1 MLLYQARFFPAPY
14 PAGEWAHDQFPGQP
28 QAPPSGREPNPALR
42 ECPTHVIDANHFKTT
57 RQPQSSRFI
66 GALLFLGAGLIAW
79 GALPFPAAAAAP
91 HAAVPETSFDFG
103 KVTEDRALT
112 HTFVIKN
119 TGAAPLNIEEVD
131 PDCACTVPKYDQS
144 IPPGGQGSIT
154 LTIKPFSVI
163 HRFKKET
170 KVRLN
175 DPDQPR
181 IVLTMT
187 GVAQPFIEIQPSHIV
202 RLRGAPGDDMRGQV
216 RFISHLPT
224 PLKITEYRTNI
235 PDKIEVTLEPEVPDQ
250 VYVLEVRPKGQVSGA
265 YAGVIELFTNS
276 KERPR
281 LIVRVFGEIYLPS
294 AGGQ

>member
-1 MLLYQARFFPAPY
+1 M
-14 PAGEWAHDQFPGQP
+14 
-28 QAPPSGREPNPALR
+28 
-42 ECPTHVIDANHFKTT
+42 IDANNLKTI
-57 RQPQSSRFI
+57 RQPRSFRYI
-66 GALLFLGAGLIAW
+66 GALLLLWAGVTAW
-79 GALPFPAAAAAP
+79 GVLPIPAAAAAP
-91 HAAVPETSFDFG
+91 HAAVPETAFDFG
-103 KVTEDRALT
+103 KITEDRPLT

-119 TGAAPLNIEEVD
+119 TGTAPLDIEDVD
-131 PDCACTVPKYDQS
+131 PDCACTVPKYDKS
-144 IPPGGQGSIT
+144 IPPGGQGGIT

-163 HRFKKET
+163 HQFKKET

-181 IVLTMT
+181 LVLTMT

-202 RLRGAPGDDMRGQV
+202 RLRGASGDDIRGQV

-224 PLKITEYRTNI
+224 PFKITEYRTTI
-235 PDKIEVTLEPEVPDQ
+235 PDKIEVTLKPEVPDK
-250 VYVLEVRPKGQVSGA
+250 VYVLEVRPKGQQSGP

>member
-1 MLLYQARFFPAPY
+1 M
-14 PAGEWAHDQFPGQP
+14 
-28 QAPPSGREPNPALR
+28 
-42 ECPTHVIDANHFKTT
+42 IDTNNLKTT
-57 RQPQSSRFI
+57 WQPRSFRYI
-66 GALLFLGAGLIAW
+66 GAVLLLWAGVIAW
-79 GALPFPAAAAAP
+79 GVLPIPMAAAAP
-91 HAAVPETSFDFG
+91 HAAVPETAFDFG
-103 KVTEDRALT
+103 KITEDRPLT

-119 TGAAPLNIEEVD
+119 TGTAPLQIEDVD
-131 PDCACTVPKYDQS
+131 PDCACTVPKYDKT
-144 IPPGGQGSIT
+144 IPPGGQGDIT

-175 DPDQPR
+175 DPDQTL

-202 RLRGAPGDDMRGQV
+202 RLRGASGDDIRGQV

-224 PLKITEYRTNI
+224 PFKITEYRTTI
-235 PDKIEVTLEPEVPDQ
+235 PDKIEVTLKPEVPDK

-265 YAGVIELFTNS
+265 FAGVIELSTNS